1 MSPPCN
7 IVSYASASGK
17 KLPSL
22 VDFLITITSLPAVEI
37 LSLSITNVSVVPSP
51 NSEFITAF
59 GLPGTVD
66 PSYSGSSI
74 LIPFLYTLY
83 VTPLTNGAD
92 NVNTCVLPSSWKIS
106 SSYVASYESQV
117 VV

>member
-1 MSPPCN
+1 MLPPCS

-17 KLPSL
+17 KLPSD
-22 VDFLITITSLPAVEI
+22 VDFLITITSLSCVDI
-37 LSLSITNVSVVPSP
+37 LSLSIINVSVSPSP
-51 NSEFITAF
+51 SSDNITAF
-59 GLPGTVD
+59 GFPGTVD

-74 LIPFLYTLY
+74 LMPFLYTLY
-83 VTPLTNGAD
+83 VTPLANGAD
-92 NVNTCVLPSSWKIS
+92 NVNAIVDPSSWKIS